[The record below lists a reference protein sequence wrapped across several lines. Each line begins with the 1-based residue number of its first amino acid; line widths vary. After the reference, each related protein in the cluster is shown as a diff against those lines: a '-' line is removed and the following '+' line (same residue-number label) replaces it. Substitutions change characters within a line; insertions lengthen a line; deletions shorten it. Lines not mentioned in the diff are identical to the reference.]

1 MPNDYYSILGVPK
14 DASADQIKKAY
25 RELAMKYHPDRNKDK
40 NAEEKFKEINEAYAV
55 LSNDQKR
62 EQYNAYGP
70 EEFNQK
76 YNEQEI
82 FRNFDFKDIFKS
94 MGFDFNISEN
104 EQPDD
109 IFDTLF
115 GFSNNNQRRSRNSNK
130 QVSVTISLK
139 QATQTINQKINVM
152 HTVKCNSCNGKG
164 IEPGSKVITCNLCKG
179 KGQVN
184 NVQRTP
190 FGIIQAITTCP
201 SCRGAGK
208 KYESICK
215 ICKGSGKNRKADTIE
230 IQIPKGVEDEMK
242 LRVKNEGDY
251 ENQSA
256 GDLYLEI
263 HIQKDKE
270 FIRKDNDVLYNLK
283 IPFYTAILG
292 GKVNVKT
299 LYGIEQM
306 TIAPGT
312 QDNAKI
318 TLKNKGMPQFNS
330 NNYGNE
336 IISISIDIPKHI
348 NEEEKELISKFSDL
362 NSKTDSDQKKKKYG
376 FF

>member
-1 MPNDYYSILGVPK
+1 MPNDYYTILGVPK

-76 YNEQEI
+76 YDEQEI

-94 MGFDFNISEN
+94 MGFDFNISDN

-115 GFSNNNQRRSRNSNK
+115 GFSNNNQKHNINK
-130 QVSVTISLK
+130 QVSITISLK
-139 QATQTINQKINVM
+139 QATQTINQKINIM
-152 HTVKCNSCNGKG
+152 HTVKCNACNGNG
-164 IEPGSKVITCNLCKG
+164 IEPGSKVINCNLCKG

-201 SCRGAGK
+201 NCRGAGK
-208 KYESICK
+208 TYESICK
-215 ICKGSGKNRKADTIE
+215 ICKGSGKTRKADTIE

-242 LRVKNEGDY
+242 LRLKNEGDY
-251 ENQSA
+251 ENHSA

-270 FIRKDNDVLYNLK
+270 FIRKNNDILYNLK

-292 GKVNVKT
+292 GKINVKT
-299 LYGIEQM
+299 LYGIEEMNISQ
-306 TIAPGT
+306 GL
-312 QDNAKI
+312 QDNAKLI
-318 TLKNKGMPQFNS
+318 LKNKGMPYFNTNS
-330 NNYGNE
+330 YGNE
-336 IISISIDIPKHI
+336 IVNINIDIPKHI
-348 NEEEKELISKFSDL
+348 NEEEKELISKFREL
-362 NSKTDSDQKKKKYG
+362 HNKTDSDQKKKKYG

>member
-1 MPNDYYSILGVPK
+1 MSNDYYTILGIPK

-55 LSNDQKR
+55 LSDNQKR

-94 MGFDFNISEN
+94 MGFDFNISDN

-115 GFSNNNQRRSRNSNK
+115 GFSNNNQTHNNNK
-130 QVSVTISLK
+130 QISITISLK
-139 QATQTINQKINVM
+139 QATQTINQKINIM
-152 HTVKCNSCNGKG
+152 HAVKCSACNGKG
-164 IEPGSKVITCNLCKG
+164 IEPGSKIITCNVCKG
-179 KGQVN
+179 RGQVN
-184 NVQRTP
+184 TVQRTP

-201 SCRGAGK
+201 TCRGAGK
-208 KYESICK
+208 TYESICK
-215 ICKGSGKNRKADTIE
+215 ICKGAGKNRKADTIE

-242 LRVKNEGDY
+242 LRIKNEGDY
-251 ENQSA
+251 ENQNA

-270 FIRKDNDVLYNLK
+270 FIRKNNDILYNIK

-306 TIAPGT
+306 NIAPGT
-312 QDNAKI
+312 QDNAKLI
-318 TLKNKGMPQFNS
+318 LKNKGMPHFNS
-330 NNYGNE
+330 NTYGNE
-336 IISISIDIPKHI
+336 IVHINIDIPKHI
-348 NEEEKELISKFSDL
+348 NEEEKELISKFRDL
-362 NSKTDSDQKKKKYG
+362 NDKTDSDQKKKKYG

>member
-1 MPNDYYSILGVPK
+1 MSNDYYTILGIPK

-55 LSNDQKR
+55 LSDNQKR

-76 YNEQEI
+76 YNEQDI

-94 MGFDFNISEN
+94 MGFDFNISDN

-115 GFSNNNQRRSRNSNK
+115 GFSNNNQTHNNNK
-130 QVSVTISLK
+130 QISITISLK
-139 QATQTINQKINVM
+139 QATQTINQKINIM
-152 HTVKCNSCNGKG
+152 HAVKCSACNGKG
-164 IEPGSKVITCNLCKG
+164 IEPGSKIITCNVCKG
-179 KGQVN
+179 RGQVN
-184 NVQRTP
+184 TVQRTP

-201 SCRGAGK
+201 TCRGAGK
-208 KYESICK
+208 TYESICK
-215 ICKGSGKNRKADTIE
+215 ICKGAGKNRKADTIE

-242 LRVKNEGDY
+242 LRIKNEGDY
-251 ENQSA
+251 ENQNA

-270 FIRKDNDVLYNLK
+270 FIRKNNDILYNIK
-283 IPFYTAILG
+283 IPFYTSILG

-306 TIAPGT
+306 NISPGT
-312 QDNAKI
+312 QDNAKLI
-318 TLKNKGMPQFNS
+318 LKNKGMPHFNS
-330 NNYGNE
+330 NTYGNE
-336 IISISIDIPKHI
+336 IVHINIDIPKHI
-348 NEEEKELISKFSDL
+348 NEEEKELISKFRDL
-362 NSKTDSDQKKKKYG
+362 NDKTDSDQKKKKYG